1 MINRLLIILVALVL
15 LTDTAMAEINSTDIL
30 DGVLLEYQAVA
41 SGWVDSIKNRAEW
54 IFWLLVTISMVWTFG
69 FMLLSKADIG
79 ELFSEFIRFTIFVGF
94 FWWLLIN
101 GDDFAESI
109 IDSLKQ
115 IAAEANGSTSSF
127 SPSGIVDIG
136 FSVFHRAI
144 ENGSLMSPL
153 DSALA
158 VLISLIILTVISLI
172 AVNVLILIIS
182 AWFLSYAGI
191 FYLGFGGS
199 KWTSEIAINYYR
211 TVLSVAVQ
219 LFAMVLLI
227 GISESILSAY
237 YANMSAGIAI
247 SELGVVLIVAIT
259 LLLLVDKIPPLLSGI
274 ITGASVGSVGAGS
287 FGAGAAVGA
296 AAAAAGVAST
306 MLSSTFKQAAG
317 GASAIMAAASE
328 ANASVSGSDT
338 SVSDMASS
346 TASFATDSGGSD
358 SGVTTPPDGSTP
370 YSQAAGFSSGA
381 GSSEFGEGPS
391 SSSSDSNSQSGG
403 FSGVVKKAGE
413 VSVATTVNLAKGVG
427 SVAKQKASE
436 MKANFQH
443 DVANTVGGKIASSI
457 RANSSQKFNPDLE
470 NEIKAFVEKTD

>member
-1 MINRLLIILVALVL
+1 MRLIITLLLITLFQESAL
-15 LTDTAMAEINSTDIL
+15 AEVTSDDVL
-30 DGVLLEYQAVA
+30 DGVLEKYQIVA
-41 SGWVDSIKNRAEW
+41 SGWVVSIQDRAEW
-54 IFWLLVTISMVWTFG
+54 LFWLLVTISMVWTFG
-69 FMLLSKADIG
+69 FMLLNKADIG
-79 ELFSEFIRFTIFVGF
+79 ELFAEFIRFTIFVGF

-101 GDDFAESI
+101 GDSFAISI
-109 IDSLKQ
+109 INSLKQ
-115 IAAEANGSTSSF
+115 IAAEATGSSQSL
-127 SPSGIVDIG
+127 SPSNIVDIG
-136 FSVFHRAI
+136 FVIMDNAVSNSSI
-144 ENGSLMSPL
+144 MSPI
-153 DSALA
+153 DGA
-158 VLISLIILTVISLI
+158 VGIILSLVILVVISLI
-172 AVNVLILIIS
+172 AINMLILIIS
-182 AWFLSYAGI
+182 AWFLTYAGI

-199 KWTSEIAINYYR
+199 KWTSDIAINFYR
-211 TVLSVAVQ
+211 TVLSVAIQ
-219 LFAMVLLI
+219 LFTMILLI
-227 GISESILSAY
+227 GIGETILSQY
-237 YANMSAGIAI
+237 HANISSGVPL
-247 SELGVVLIVAIT
+247 SELGVILIVAIT
-259 LLLLVDKIPPLLSGI
+259 LLLLVDKIPSLLSGV
-274 ITGASVGSVGAGS
+274 ITGSSVGGMGAGS

-306 MLSSTFKQAAG
+306 MLSSTIKQAAG

-346 TASFATDSGGSD
+346 TASFATESGGSD

-370 YSQAAGFSSGA
+370 YSQAAGFSSGS
-381 GSSEFGEGPS
+381 GSSEIGEGPS
-391 SSSSDSNSQSGG
+391 SSPTDSNSQSSG